1 MSGDITPQSYSKGAR
16 QRSFSEAVFIL
27 PVILFFLSAFSGCG
41 QFVPENYTKDVKT
54 QGAIEAKYIALG
66 NYDVDRLEFDAPEP
80 AKQIAVY
87 FPSELRTSQSK
98 YPVVIFVN
106 GTGVTSS
113 KYQTLFRHLASWGF
127 VAVGN
132 EDPNTGLGVSTSQT
146 LNFILRENDRK
157 ESVFY
162 GKIDEEKIG
171 VTGHSQGGVG
181 VFNAVTKF
189 ENSKYFKTAVSLS
202 PTNETLADKIHI
214 GYDSSKINIP
224 ILILAGDGDA
234 FETKLVIPIEELKKT
249 YGRITAPK
257 AAARRKGAGHGQ
269 MLYSADGY
277 VTAWFMA
284 QLQGDEYAAK
294 AFKGASP
301 ELLDNPL
308 YRDQTIDIQ

>member
-1 MSGDITPQSYSKGAR
+1 MLPSRITGSKWR
-16 QRSFSEAVFIL
+16 PFSAYGFIL
-27 PVILFFLSAFSGCG
+27 SAALSFLTVFSGCD
-41 QFVPENYTKDVKT
+41 QFVPENYTTSVKT
-54 QGAIEAKYIALG
+54 KGKIEAKYLASG
-66 NYDVDRLEFDAPEP
+66 DYSVDRLEFDAPEP
-80 AKQIAVY
+80 AKHIAVY
-87 FPSELRTSQSK
+87 FPNKLRTSQSK

-106 GTGVTSS
+106 GTGVTGS
-113 KYQTLFRHLASWGF
+113 KYQSLFRHLASWGF

-132 EDPNTGLGVSTSQT
+132 EDPSTGLGVSASQT
-146 LNFILRENDRK
+146 LDFILRENKRK

-162 GKIDEEKIG
+162 GKIDEDNIG
-171 VTGHSQGGVG
+171 VTGHSQGGAG

-294 AFKGASP
+294 AFEGASP